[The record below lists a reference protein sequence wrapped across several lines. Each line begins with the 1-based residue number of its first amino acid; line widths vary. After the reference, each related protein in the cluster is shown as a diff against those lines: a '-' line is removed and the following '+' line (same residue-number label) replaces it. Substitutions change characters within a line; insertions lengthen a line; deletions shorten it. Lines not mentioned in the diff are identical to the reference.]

1 MLSDPTGRFGNRKP
15 HLRLRSWLEF
25 LHMGSPP
32 YLCHSPGWCIFCV
45 WACSRRDSLSCV
57 PVFLHSSKL
66 CLIILVE
73 VGASLVIP
81 ENCSLPGEQNRAL

>member
-1 MLSDPTGRFGNRKP
+1 
-15 HLRLRSWLEF
+15 
-25 LHMGSPP
+25 MGSPP
-32 YLCHSPGWCIFCV
+32 YLCHFPGWCIFCV

-66 CLIILVE
+66 CQIILVE

-81 ENCSLPGEQNRAL
+81 RTVLYLVNRIELYEKERRLKSFGLV